1 MKAKTVFSQ
10 CHSGCHNQFLTP
22 LEKPRH
28 FFFARSQ
35 FLRFCSKAYLIYY
48 KTVSRELWNV
58 REVTK
63 SSSLY
68 KNLNAKL
75 YNGAKIQN
83 FKQELLNEQL
93 FKRECLNHAKWEI

>member
-1 MKAKTVFSQ
+1 M
-10 CHSGCHNQFLTP
+10 
-22 LEKPRH
+22 
-28 FFFARSQ
+28 
-35 FLRFCSKAYLIYY
+35 
-48 KTVSRELWNV
+48 ELWNV